1 MEDIIVPIVVV
12 PILFIGLPWLI
23 FHYITRWKS
32 QATLTREDE
41 QLLDELHEMARR
53 LDDRMCSIERIMT
66 AENPN
71 WRSVGCDPITDALE
85 ERRPSSFSDAGT
97 SGSSFGESQSVSNQP
112 RRIGQ

>member
-1 MEDIIVPIVVV
+1 MPGELVPIIII
-12 PILFIGLPWLI
+12 PTLFIGLPWLI

-41 QLLDELHEMARR
+41 SLLEELHDMARR

-71 WRSVGCDPITDALE
+71 WRAVGCDPLSERLDA
-85 ERRPSSFSDAGT
+85 PMPQP
-97 SGSSFGESQSVSNQP
+97 GEPRSTTATNQP

>member
-1 MEDIIVPIVVV
+1 MEGIFVAVLAI
-12 PILFIGLPWLI
+12 PILFLGLPWLI

-53 LDDRMCSIERIMT
+53 LDDRLCSIERIMN

-71 WRSVGCDPITDALE
+71 WRSVGCDPLAEALE
-85 ERRPSSFSDAGT
+85 DRGARRSPLDSPAADPT
-97 SGSSFGESQSVSNQP
+97 VTNQP
-112 RRIGQ
+112 RRIGR